1 MEFEIALKD
10 RVGAFAAN
18 EMINS
23 EAELKKFKDA
33 CKLGNY
39 QFLVKICG
47 KSKKFTFGDAMVT
60 SCKFGNLKLF
70 KALLNNINT
79 VNYSD
84 DEFQQCLNYACDGNF
99 SELVKYILSS
109 VNFEFD
115 YHVINYKSLAVLQAI
130 GKNANHR
137 KAFLDSCSSGDK
149 SFFKHCLTFISQI
162 ELSEQEHEEL
172 IKQAVYNVCS
182 VDNYRFVKYVLSKL
196 ECKTQQ
202 SFNAGLL
209 SACENGLPVIVE
221 LMLFRYRPTNINE
234 CTDAIRCNLYDDQY
248 IEIYNL
254 LQLVNTKGYDG
265 YEYESGNDSEPE
277 SENESEPESENE

>member
-60 SCKFGNLKLF
+60 SCKIGNLKLF
-70 KALLNNINT
+70 RALLNNINT

-130 GKNANHR
+130 GKNAR
-137 KAFLDSCSSGDK
+137 FLIFIFQSLSLVIIFC
-149 SFFKHCLTFISQI
+149 FCFCFYFWLFKKIIS
-162 ELSEQEHEEL
+162 
-172 IKQAVYNVCS
+172 
-182 VDNYRFVKYVLSKL
+182 D
-196 ECKTQQ
+196 
-202 SFNAGLL
+202 
-209 SACENGLPVIVE
+209 
-221 LMLFRYRPTNINE
+221 LFHNSHQN
-234 CTDAIRCNLYDDQY
+234 
-248 IEIYNL
+248 
-254 LQLVNTKGYDG
+254 
-265 YEYESGNDSEPE
+265 
-277 SENESEPESENE
+277 